1 MTREISATEADR
13 STARFRPEKEPIVII
28 GIGCRY
34 PGGVKD
40 VETFWQL
47 LVAPGVGSQTK
58 MLHEAYRNAGVDPSR
73 VEIIDI
79 PSSHEGVFHKPDVY
93 QLAEKL
99 KSCLG

>member
-58 MLHEAYRNAGVDPSR
+58 MLHTKHIATQVSIR
-73 VEIIDI
+73 VGWKFLIFPVRMRVCSIN
-79 PSSHEGVFHKPDVY
+79 PMFTSS
-93 QLAEKL
+93 L
-99 KSCLG
+99 KS